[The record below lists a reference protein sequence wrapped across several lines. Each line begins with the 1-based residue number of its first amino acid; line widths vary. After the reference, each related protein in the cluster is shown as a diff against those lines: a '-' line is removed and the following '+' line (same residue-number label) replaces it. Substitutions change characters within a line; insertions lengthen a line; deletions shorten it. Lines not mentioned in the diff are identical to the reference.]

1 MSTVNSTV
9 KNLNA
14 NVLHKAEQ
22 QALVR
27 KSPIRSIAGSTAIAV
42 DSIVQNVGISGAEFA
57 GEFFKYGRDQLKQM
71 RAEDRAELTAD
82 VLKAMSEL
90 D

>member
-1 MSTVNSTV
+1 MSTANSTV

-14 NVLHKAEQ
+14 QVLHKAEQ
-22 QALVR
+22 QALIR
-27 KSPIRSIAGSTAIAV
+27 KSPVRSIGGSVAIAA
-42 DSIVQNVGISGAEFA
+42 DSFVQNVGISGSEAL
-57 GEFFKYGRDQLKQM
+57 GEIFKYTRDQVRQM
-71 RAEDRAELTAD
+71 RAEDRAALTAD